1 MRGES
6 RQNSGTF
13 LVAQWLRFHLSVQR
27 LGVWTLVRE
36 LRSHM
41 PYIQKKKKPEKRNKI
56 LTNSKMIHLKKLLK
70 KKYRI
75 GSSFE
80 LGVMT
85 ERRAGLGRPESFQGR
100 RGVSG
105 RRSKQCLLQHWGEV
119 GTSAQQ
125 TEPRRPRGWD
135 LRAAPC
141 TKSTTT
147 TWKLSRAVFC
157 FALLRF

>member
-1 MRGES
+1 MVKISPFSAEAGGLNPG
-6 RQNSGTF
+6 QGAKVPHA
-13 LVAQWLRFHLSVQR
+13 LH
-27 LGVWTLVRE
+27 
-36 LRSHM
+36 
-41 PYIQKKKKPEKRNKI
+41 PKKKKKKKPEKRNKI

-105 RRSKQCLLQHWGEV
+105 RRSKQCLLQH
-119 GTSAQQ
+119 
-125 TEPRRPRGWD
+125 
-135 LRAAPC
+135 
-141 TKSTTT
+141 
-147 TWKLSRAVFC
+147 
-157 FALLRF
+157 